1 MKWGFTVNSNNKPS
15 GNSDTGE
22 SLSRRMQGNK
32 QSFDGFSPEP
42 LPLEDLYHIYGIER
56 SHADNVAR
64 NALELFDILNSIH
77 GLKPEMRTLV
87 EIAALVHDT
96 GVATDFE
103 NHHKAG
109 RDILL
114 MHPPSELPERLWPV
128 VAWTAFLHKKK
139 AGEEKIEKLK
149 KKDFGKMSED
159 LQALTLRVAA
169 LVRLADALDYSRME
183 SRLGKVAFGKK
194 LVTFHIEGQEALT
207 DAERM
212 KKKSDLWHLLYSTKL
227 EFRPEST
234 E

>member
-1 MKWGFTVNSNNKPS
+1 
-15 GNSDTGE
+15 
-22 SLSRRMQGNK
+22 
-32 QSFDGFSPEP
+32 

-77 GLKPEMRTLV
+77 GLHPEMKKLV

-109 RDILL
+109 KLILL

-128 VAWTAFLHKKK
+128 VAWTAFLHKKRI
-139 AGEEKIEKLK
+139 GNEKLEKLK
-149 KKDFGKMSED
+149 EKAFGKMPED
-159 LQALTLRVAA
+159 LQDLTLRVAA
-169 LVRLADALDYSRME
+169 LIRLADALDYSRME
-183 SRLGKVAFGKK
+183 SRLGKVILWKRSIRFE
-194 LVTFHIEGQEALT
+194 IEGQGSVI

-212 KKKSDLWHLLYSTKL
+212 AKKGDLWHLLYNTRL
-227 EFRPEST
+227 EFRPAPKK
-234 E
+234 